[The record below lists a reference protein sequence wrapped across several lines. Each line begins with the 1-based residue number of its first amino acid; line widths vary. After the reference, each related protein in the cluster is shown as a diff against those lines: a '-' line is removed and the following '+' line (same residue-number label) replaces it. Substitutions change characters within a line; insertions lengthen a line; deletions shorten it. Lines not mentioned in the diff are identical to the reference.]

1 MRRSSYLSSD
11 QRPSQLGSHAGIPA
25 VRLRVKALGVKMGVP
40 FFKIPDLVKR
50 HNIQVFSSNY
60 CLYGDLSH
68 RIMTSLQLF
77 SPVVEIYSIDEAF
90 LELTPNQSNT
100 NYGEEIQLCLNPSD

>member
-1 MRRSSYLSSD
+1 
-11 QRPSQLGSHAGIPA
+11 

-40 FFKIPDLVKR
+40 FFKIRDLVKR